1 MAYLNIFKSIYKIT
15 NGVTYELITPSS
27 ISASTYD
34 ESGTDLI
41 ENLVG
46 NYYSQGIYYVNIDA
60 DKYDADNIYQLHWKI
75 IYNLSSSE
83 KTIINYFRFKLDA
96 KFSNQV
102 FVEVQETPLLFQTM
116 QQPIFVQI
124 LPQNE

>member
-15 NGVTYELITPSS
+15 VGATYELITPTI

-34 ESGTDLI
+34 ESGINLI
-41 ENLVG
+41 EELNANL
-46 NYYSQGIYYVNIDA
+46 YSQGIYYVKIDA
-60 DKYDADNIYQLHWKI
+60 DKYNADVIYQLHWTIQYTPSAPIK
-75 IYNLSSSE
+75 N
-83 KTIINYFRFKLDA
+83 IINYFRFKLDA

-102 FVEVQETPLLFQTM
+102 FIEVQETPILFQTM

-124 LPQNE
+124 LPQNS

>member
-1 MAYLNIFKSIYKIT
+1 MVYLSLYKSIYKIT
-15 NGVTYELITPSS
+15 NGVSYELITPRS

-34 ESGTDLI
+34 ESGTNLI
-41 ENLVG
+41 DELNGNL
-46 NYYSQGIYYVNIDA
+46 YSHGIYYVNIDV
-60 DKYDADNIYQLHWKI
+60 DKYNADVIYQLHWSI
-75 IYNLSSSE
+75 QYDMLSPI
-83 KTIINYFRFKLDA
+83 KKIINYFRFKLDA

-102 FVEVQETPLLFQTM
+102 FIEVQETPVLFQTI